1 MPSPGNQQQWMHLFL
16 KEWAIFSSFLRK
28 KKESVCVYVYI
39 KLGGKPKPC
48 LLPACSE
55 ARTDFSSVANCKF
68 WSSAALYNLEIIW
81 YTLITCNA
89 ETVIP
94 EFTAAQTT
102 LIISQKLPGIH
113 LWSRRQKCTY
123 ANKFP
128 LQFCWRYILLQL
140 SVLHTT
146 ITSVVLLSTEEA
158 AELLCWEQQFW
169 VLRAGPVSLEG
180 SGNVVLALRGSRTQT
195 LSHKH

>member
-1 MPSPGNQQQWMHLFL
+1 MHSPGNQQQWMHLFL
-16 KEWAIFSSFLRK
+16 KEWGIFSSFLRK
-28 KKESVCVYVYI
+28 KINKCVYR

-48 LLPACSE
+48 LHLCSACSE
-55 ARTDFSSVANCKF
+55 ARTDFSSAANCKF

-94 EFTAAQTT
+94 EFMAAQTT

-113 LWSRRQKCTY
+113 LWSRCQKCTY

-128 LQFCWRYILLQL
+128 LQFCWRDILLQL

-158 AELLCWEQQFW
+158 AELRCWEQQFW

-195 LSHKH
+195 LFHKH